1 MRQVALPTTYAGSEM
16 TTIWGLTDGGH
27 KRTGKDRRV
36 KPEVVVY
43 DPELT
48 LTLPPAIA
56 GPSGMNALAHCVE
69 ALYGPGANPVV
80 SLMALEGIRALHSS
94 LPAVCA
100 TPGDLAARTDALYGA
115 YLAGVALASGG
126 TALHHKACHVLGGMF
141 GLDHG
146 WMNAVVLGHTLAYN
160 APAIPEVMADI
171 ETTLGTDDA
180 PGALFD
186 LAAAIGAPTSLA
198 AIGMPAD
205 GARRGGRADRGRG
218 RRQRAAGG
226 AGGDPAA
233 ARRRLQRAPAGGRGQ
248 AGRRRTGVQ
257 PRRLADTRGTDDWT
271 GQDGRAAPSRR
282 RFLQGMAA
290 LGVGGS
296 VLAACGDD
304 DDDGDDAGRRRRGR
318 EGDDIPSARIGYV
331 TPRTGPLAPF
341 GEADAFVLAAMRA
354 ELGEAVEI
362 IDVDSESD
370 AGRAGEVAQELIS
383 EGVELVLVS
392 STPDTTVPVA
402 SACDLG
408 EVPCIS
414 TVAPWQPH
422 YLGLGGELGPDVD
435 EPAQAS
441 AYNWHFFWGLEDVI
455 ENFIALWEQAGAP
468 RSSGGCGPTTP
479 TATPGATRRSASHR
493 RSRPPGSRWSTR
505 AGSPSTPRTSAPRS
519 ASSGRTG
526 VTIVSGVVPPP
537 TFANFQSQ
545 ALSRAST
552 RR

>member
-1 MRQVALPTTYAGSEM
+1 M
-16 TTIWGLTDGGH
+16 TGH
-27 KRTGKDRRV
+27 DQDRR
-36 KPEVVVY
+36 
-43 DPELT
+43 
-48 LTLPPAIA
+48 
-56 GPSGMNALAHCVE
+56 
-69 ALYGPGANPVV
+69 
-80 SLMALEGIRALHSS
+80 
-94 LPAVCA
+94 
-100 TPGDLAARTDALYGA
+100 
-115 YLAGVALASGG
+115 GV
-126 TALHHKACHVLGGMF
+126 
-141 GLDHG
+141 
-146 WMNAVVLGHTLAYN
+146 
-160 APAIPEVMADI
+160 
-171 ETTLGTDDA
+171 
-180 PGALFD
+180 
-186 LAAAIGAPTSLA
+186 
-198 AIGMPAD
+198 
-205 GARRGGRADRGRG
+205 
-218 RRQRAAGG
+218 
-226 AGGDPAA
+226 
-233 ARRRLQRAPAGGRGQ
+233 
-248 AGRRRTGVQ
+248 
-257 PRRLADTRGTDDWT
+257 
-271 GQDGRAAPSRR
+271 PSRR

-304 DDDGDDAGRRRRGR
+304 DDGGGSAGGDGG
-318 EGDDIPSARIGYV
+318 GDDIPSSRIGYV

-455 ENFIALWEQAGAP
+455 ENFVALWEQAGVDKVVGGLWPNDPDGNAWSDP
-468 RSSGGCGPTTP
+468 AVGFPPALEAAGFTVVDPGRFPVDTQDFSAQISQFRSE
-479 TATPGATRRSASHR
+479 
-493 RSRPPGSRWSTR
+493 
-505 AGSPSTPRTSAPRS
+505 
-519 ASSGRTG
+519 G
-526 VTIVSGVVPPP
+526 VTIVSGVLPPP

-545 ALSRAST
+545 ANQQGFNPPVVTVGKALLFPSAVESFPQGEGLSSEIWWTGDHPFTSSLTGQSAAELAAAFEEETGSQWTQPLGFAHALFEVAVDALRRAGDTDPDALNEALAATDLATVVGQVNFGSGPVPNLSKT
-552 RR
+552 PLVAGQWVAGQDYPLELAVNVNEQLPELPVDGEIQPIS